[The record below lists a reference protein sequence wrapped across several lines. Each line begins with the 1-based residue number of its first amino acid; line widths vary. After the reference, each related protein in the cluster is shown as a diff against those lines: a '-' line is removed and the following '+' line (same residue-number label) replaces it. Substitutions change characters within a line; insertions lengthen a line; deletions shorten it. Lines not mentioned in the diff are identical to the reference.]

1 ALRCPS
7 CAAAPRRSNRQ
18 YGGKLRQAF
27 GSLWVRACS
36 RSPARAGTATTR
48 QCCFSVGASA
58 ERAMTDAIRSEAAA
72 NVGQGERLGS
82 LIAGAV
88 LIGRALSR
96 PTWGRIAAGVGG
108 AMLLKRAITVH
119 CEVYETLG
127 IGGKPE
133 RTPVRERRRRRP
145 MDRVLEASEESFPAS
160 DPPAWTPVAGSVAR
174 D

>member
-1 ALRCPS
+1 
-7 CAAAPRRSNRQ
+7 
-18 YGGKLRQAF
+18 
-27 GSLWVRACS
+27 
-36 RSPARAGTATTR
+36 
-48 QCCFSVGASA
+48 
-58 ERAMTDAIRSEAAA
+58 MTDAIGNEAAA
-72 NVGQGERLGS
+72 NVGRGERIGS
-82 LIAGAV
+82 LVAGAV
-88 LIGRALSR
+88 LIGRVLSR

-108 AMLLKRAITVH
+108 AMLLKRAITGR

-127 IGGKPE
+127 IGRKPE